1 MCKAKKT
8 IFIFLIFFFVPVIL
22 CSEISILE
30 YREGNIKVQYPEQ
43 VYPGAPLYF
52 QVECNRKINKV
63 TGVLYDNAGIKLGGT
78 EGFKTKK
85 NEKKFSGYIPLSTF
99 TPFPIQGTLELKILT
114 GKTEK
119 TIFMPVKISEK
130 NYPSYNLYL
139 DDKNTAIMTDTSKE
153 KQEQSNILYDIINNV
168 SSDLPY
174 ETGNFIK
181 PVNTERITS
190 PFGQRRVY
198 IYSSGK
204 KYTSQHYGIDFGVP
218 KGTPVHAAGSG
229 KVVFADYRVLTG
241 WSVIIEHSPG
251 LYSLYY
257 HMDSLRAVPGETV
270 EKDEEIGFSGSTGL
284 STGPHL
290 HWEIRCKG
298 QAVDP
303 FFFLDYK

>member
-1 MCKAKKT
+1 MCKIRKT
-8 IFIFLIFFFVPVIL
+8 IFILLALFFLPAIFFG
-22 CSEISILE
+22 ETKILE
-30 YREGNIKVQYPEQ
+30 YRERGIKIQYPEQ
-43 VYPGAPLYF
+43 VYPGAPLFFY
-52 QVECNRKINKV
+52 VSCNRKISNV
-63 TGVLYDNAGIKLGGT
+63 TGVYYDNKGARLGGT
-78 EGFKTKK
+78 EGFKTRK
-85 NEKKFSGYIPLSTF
+85 NGKKFSGYIPLSTF
-99 TPFPIQGTLELKILT
+99 TPFPMQGTLELRVRT
-114 GKTEK
+114 GKNET
-119 TIFMPVKISEK
+119 TVFVPVKVSEK
-130 NYPSYNLYL
+130 EYPSYNLYL
-139 DDKNTAIMTDTSKE
+139 DDKNTSIMTDTSSE
-153 KQEQSNILYDIINNV
+153 KQEQSNILNEIINNI
-168 SSDLPY
+168 SQDLPY
-174 ETGNFIK
+174 ETENFIK

>member
-1 MCKAKKT
+1 MCKIKKT
-8 IFIFLIFFFVPVIL
+8 ILILSALFFLPAIFYG
-22 CSEISILE
+22 EAKILE
-30 YREGNIKVQYPEQ
+30 YRERGIKIQYPEQ

-52 QVECNRKINKV
+52 YVSCNKKIDKI
-63 TGVLYDNAGIKLGGT
+63 TGVFYDNSGKKLGAT
-78 EGFKTKK
+78 EGFKTRK
-85 NEKKFSGYIPLSTF
+85 NGKKFSGYIPLSTF
-99 TPFPIQGTLELKILT
+99 TPFPMQGTLELEIFT
-114 GKTEK
+114 GKNGK
-119 TIFMPVKISEK
+119 TIFIPVKISEK
-130 NYPSYNLYL
+130 EYPSYNLYL

-174 ETGNFIK
+174 ETENFIK
-181 PVNTERITS
+181 PVSTERITS

-218 KGTPVHAAGSG
+218 KGTPVHAAGKG

-257 HMDSLRAVPGETV
+257 HMDSVTAVPGKTV
-270 EKDEEIGFSGSTGL
+270 EKGEEIGFSGSTGL

-290 HWEIRCKG
+290 HWEVRCKG

>member
-8 IFIFLIFFFVPVIL
+8 IFIFLILFFVPVIL
-22 CSEISILE
+22 CSETSILE

-85 NEKKFSGYIPLSTF
+85 NGKKFSGYIPLSTF

-204 KYTSQHYGIDFGVP
+204 KYTSQLSIF
-218 KGTPVHAAGSG
+218 KKNGT
-229 KVVFADYRVLTG
+229 KL
-241 WSVIIEHSPG
+241 
-251 LYSLYY
+251 
-257 HMDSLRAVPGETV
+257 
-270 EKDEEIGFSGSTGL
+270 
-284 STGPHL
+284 
-290 HWEIRCKG
+290 
-298 QAVDP
+298 
-303 FFFLDYK
+303 